1 MKKIIKTISVSFF
14 LLVTASTLHAQNF
27 PATEKEAKDI
37 LCTGKWTVDSLGRS
51 GKMKEAAE
59 VKMDGTI
66 LTFKED
72 GTYTITVFG
81 KDKPGKWVLVLADK
95 KVNMYEKK
103 EEPDSVIMS
112 MSSGQLVMGRGDG
125 SDLKM
130 TWKKAE

>member
-1 MKKIIKTISVSFF
+1 MRIFFYFLFVAIALFSIS
-14 LLVTASTLHAQNF
+14 AANAQNF
-27 PATEKEAKDI
+27 PATEKEVKDI
-37 LCTGKWTVDSLGRS
+37 LCTGKWNVDSLGRA

-72 GTYTITVFG
+72 GTYTIAVSG